1 MVNMGFGNKLGV
13 DLPSEKRGF
22 IPNSKYYTKVHR
34 TENWRA
40 ANVISISIGQ
50 GEILST
56 PLQIANFAAL
66 TANRGFFYVPH
77 VVRKLKNK
85 PLDERYTT
93 RQESGIAPE
102 HFEVTVSGMGHAV
115 TGGTCRGIDLRPEI
129 EVCGKTGTSQ
139 NPHGDDHSLFMGFAP
154 KDNPQIAIAVIVEN
168 GRFGA
173 SNAVPIARLMMQ
185 KFFKGSIPE
194 SDKWIEQRIVNTS
207 ILPNIYLQNKQRAN
221 VQ

>member
-1 MVNMGFGNKLGV
+1 MLSNRTKYKDVNDAFDRWKDHMVNMGFGNKLGV

-40 ANVISISIGQ
+40 ANIISIAIGQ
-50 GEILST
+50 GEILTT

-77 VVRKLKNK
+77 VVKKLKNK

-139 NPHGDDHSLFMGFAP
+139 NPHGDDHSLFMGFA
-154 KDNPQIAIAVIVEN
+154 K
-168 GRFGA
+168 R
-173 SNAVPIARLMMQ
+173 
-185 KFFKGSIPE
+185 K
-194 SDKWIEQRIVNTS
+194 VNF
-207 ILPNIYLQNKQRAN
+207 
-221 VQ
+221 